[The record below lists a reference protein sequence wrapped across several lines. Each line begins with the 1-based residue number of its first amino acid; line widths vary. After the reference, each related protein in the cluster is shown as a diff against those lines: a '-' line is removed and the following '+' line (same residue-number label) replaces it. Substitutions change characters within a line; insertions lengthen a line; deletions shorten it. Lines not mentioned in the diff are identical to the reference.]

1 MTNAMIET
9 RIRDVMSRSPAT
21 IDQDVKIDV
30 AIELMQQRQIRRLP
44 VVGGSDQH
52 LVGMVTLEDAR
63 QVMPRG
69 VPFYGAEQAAQAEVP
84 AVRRAMS
91 SRLVTVGAD
100 DSVALAA
107 QLMVNQRIG
116 ALPVIERGALVGI
129 ITESDIF
136 KLVARGLPPQQPEE
150 AFV

>member
-107 QLMVNQRIG
+107 QLMVNQRIS